1 MEKELIKE
9 IPCLPL
15 DKLMSIFK
23 PDKDDVYR
31 HGLLIGRR
39 SAVGGEHADISF
51 VQSVIEN
58 KRAYDAWAAY
68 ARQREIDK
76 GIQEAR

>member
-39 SAVGGEHADISF
+39 STG
-51 VQSVIEN
+51 
-58 KRAYDAWAAY
+58 
-68 ARQREIDK
+68 ARFPFPPILK
-76 GIQEAR
+76 NST